1 MELIQNNVVT
11 GLGLS
16 INGTE
21 RNLGAKSTGIFQIDR
36 MDLLEA
42 ENCRRRGWRG
52 LASWKQDEPYQAF
65 TRGVA
70 QCWTMTME
78 TAEDVLRGL
87 ESIKVN
93 EGDKEMVG
101 RMKTARRKLHKQA
114 QEQFCN
120 GQQVRFQAVNR
131 IFEQAAEY
139 EGLTTRSGR
148 RCRRT

>member
-1 MELIQNNVVT
+1 MQNNVVT

-16 INGTE
+16 TNGTE

-42 ENCRRRGWRG
+42 ENCRRRGWRA

-78 TAEDVLRGL
+78 TAEDVLPGL
-87 ESIKVN
+87 ESMKVN
-93 EGDKEMVG
+93 EVDKEMVG
-101 RMKTARRKLHKQA
+101 RMKTALRKLHKQA
-114 QEQFCN
+114 QEQFCS
-120 GQQVRFQAVNR
+120 GQQVR
-131 IFEQAAEY
+131 
-139 EGLTTRSGR
+139 LPSGQQDF
-148 RCRRT
+148 